1 MTDESYPDREFT
13 EFMDRMRWR
22 VKRSRTWLQRERWVE
37 PVRVT
42 RVREYDQETER
53 LRVGM
58 QLDERK
64 AS

>member
-1 MTDESYPDREFT
+1 
-13 EFMDRMRWR
+13 MDRMRWR
-22 VKRSRTWLQRERWVE
+22 AKRSRTWLGRERWVE

-58 QLDERK
+58 QFDERK

>member
-1 MTDESYPDREFT
+1 MYAEQEFT
-13 EFMDRMRWR
+13 AFMDRMRWR
-22 VKRSRTWLQRERWVE
+22 AKRSRKWLERERWVE

-53 LRVGM
+53 FRALMSVE
-58 QLDERK
+58 ERK